1 MTEPPAGLTMGRADT
16 YDVTG
21 PPEAPA
27 IVLVHGTRLS
37 RAVWA
42 PQVARLAGEFRVV
55 VPDLPGHGALAHV
68 RFTLAGAAD
77 ALADVIDEAAG
88 GRAVVVGHSLGGY
101 VAMELAAR
109 SPERVSGLVLAGASR
124 EPVGPWSLPYRW
136 LQLLLRVGDRP
147 ALYGLNERFFRWR
160 FGPAISDPLVA
171 GGFWP
176 RGGAAAL
183 GALMGERFIPRLE
196 RYPGPTLILNG
207 ALDPLFRLGEEA
219 FLAAAQDGRREV
231 IPRATHL
238 LNLDRPA
245 AFSEAVRRFAAGV
258 AERRDGAP

>member
-1 MTEPPAGLTMGRADT
+1 MGRAGT
-16 YDVTG
+16 YDVAG

-37 RAVWA
+37 RAAWA
-42 PQVARLAGEFRVV
+42 PQVAHLAGEFRII
-55 VPDLPGHGALAHV
+55 VPDLPGHGALADV
-68 RFTLAGAAD
+68 PFTLPGAAD
-77 ALADVIDEAAG
+77 WLAEVIDEAAG
-88 GRAVVVGHSLGGY
+88 GRAIVVGHSLGGY

-109 SPERVSGLVLAGASR
+109 SPERVAGLVLAGASR

-136 LQLLLRVGDRP
+136 LALLLRIGNRP
-147 ALYGLNERFFRWR
+147 ALEGLNARYFRWR
-160 FGPAISDPLVA
+160 FGPAISGPLVA

-183 GALMGERFIPRLE
+183 GALMGERFIPRLQ

-207 ALDPLFRLGEEA
+207 ALDPLFRLGERA
-219 FLAAAQDGRREV
+219 FLAAAQNGRREV
-231 IPRATHL
+231 IPGTTHL

-245 AFSEAVRRFAAGV
+245 AFSAAVRRFAASV
-258 AERRDGAP
+258 AAQRDGAP